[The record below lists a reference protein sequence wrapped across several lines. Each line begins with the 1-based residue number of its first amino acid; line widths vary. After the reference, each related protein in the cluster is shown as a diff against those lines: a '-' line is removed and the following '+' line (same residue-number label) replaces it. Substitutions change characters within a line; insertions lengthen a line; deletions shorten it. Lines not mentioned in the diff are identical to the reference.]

1 MSFAK
6 ILKVF
11 IILFVTKMPINH
23 LLCNNIG
30 GIELKPTK
38 IYHIDFINFPI
49 NNSFLSSILF
59 SLVVILFGMFGF
71 SKKRYSIIPN
81 KYQIIIERFL
91 ELIKDT
97 INPIINNNK
106 LLDKIFPIIISFFV
120 FILIQNWGSLLPI
133 IGILGFFDNKG
144 DFFHYFRPANA
155 DINTTLALSLISFLV
170 WIFFTISE
178 TGKNFFYETFGNKV
192 NKKDVIYPLYF
203 LLFFIFL
210 SVGIIECFSIIF
222 RIISLSFRLFG
233 NTFGGES
240 LISNIYSI
248 FPYILPIPFYVLE
261 LILGLV
267 QAFVF
272 TLLLSVYIAISCHI
286 NQ

>member
-1 MSFAK
+1 MFFAK
-6 ILKVF
+6 ILKIF
-11 IILFVTKMPINH
+11 IILFLTKIPINC
-23 LLCNNIG
+23 LLSQNIG
-30 GIELKPTK
+30 GIDLKPTT
-38 IYHIDFINFPI
+38 IYSIDFINFPI

-59 SLVVILFGMFGF
+59 SLIVILFGMFSF
-71 SKKRYSIIPN
+71 SKKRYSIVPN
-81 KYQIIIERFL
+81 KCQIIIETLL

-106 LLDKIFPIIISFFV
+106 LLEKIFPIIISFFV
-120 FILIQNWGSLLPI
+120 FILIQNWGSLFPV
-133 IGILGFFDNKG
+133 IGILGFFDYKG

-155 DINTTLALSLISFLV
+155 DINTTLALSLIAFLV
-170 WIFFTISE
+170 WIFFTINE
-178 TGKNFFYETFGNKV
+178 AGKSFFYETFGNKV

-233 NTFGGES
+233 NTFGGEN
-240 LISNIYSI
+240 LISNIYNI
-248 FPYILPIPFYVLE
+248 CPYILPIPFYALE
-261 LILGLV
+261 LIIGLV

-272 TLLLSVYIAISCHI
+272 TLLLSVYIGISCHK
-286 NQ
+286 N